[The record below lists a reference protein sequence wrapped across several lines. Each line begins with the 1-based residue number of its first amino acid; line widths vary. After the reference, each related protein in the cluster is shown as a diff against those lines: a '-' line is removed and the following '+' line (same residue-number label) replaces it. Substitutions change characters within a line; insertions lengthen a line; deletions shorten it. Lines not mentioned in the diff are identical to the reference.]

1 MTGPMQGD
9 RTTPSGEQVEVQ
21 RIYIREPAVDDSI
34 DLRQVWDAAWA
45 DKWIIVAITA
55 VCFVASVAYALLA
68 TPIYRAEVLLAP
80 VSDNPMESSLARFG
94 GLANLAGISLGTG
107 DDKHA
112 MAVLRSK
119 ALVED
124 FIREEKLMPVLFA
137 DEPEQ
142 MHKSLSGGET
152 PLDIRDGVSKF
163 DRVVR
168 SISEDNKTG
177 LIKLSVQW
185 TDAEVAADWARKLV
199 AKANDQ
205 IRQRSI
211 QESEQRLKYLN
222 EQLAKAS
229 FIELREAISRVIESE
244 VKSMMLAQVQTE
256 YAFKVIDP
264 AVVPKYRAAP
274 RRTLIVLAATFVGVL
289 LGVALA
295 VLRRNSAFVSS
306 GRR

>member
-1 MTGPMQGD
+1 
-9 RTTPSGEQVEVQ
+9 
-21 RIYIREPAVDDSI
+21 
-34 DLRQVWDAAWA
+34 
-45 DKWIIVAITA
+45 
-55 VCFVASVAYALLA
+55 
-68 TPIYRAEVLLAP
+68 
-80 VSDNPMESSLARFG
+80 
-94 GLANLAGISLGTG
+94 
-107 DDKHA
+107 
-112 MAVLRSK
+112 
-119 ALVED
+119 
-124 FIREEKLMPVLFA
+124 
-137 DEPEQ
+137 
-142 MHKSLSGGET
+142 
-152 PLDIRDGVSKF
+152 
-163 DRVVR
+163 
-168 SISEDNKTG
+168 